1 MNAWNKTLYI
11 VYYRLP
17 SGQRLPIREHLIEST
32 AAHFTLNM
40 IAQLNSHLQNTPLTP
55 SDSLQTDSTALHKQ
69 IEIVDTPADR
79 FCTEIVAKALKIA
92 STGQRVLIV
101 QLLKGGIRQGH
112 DRAINLAQNLDWIR
126 CNLIRNVSAS
136 SNLDDLEL
144 HNFEQL
150 WKYVRGIVK
159 LPRGEV
165 QASSEYSLLILD
177 DLSLAIELGLISIE
191 AATNFLTTLPENLE
205 IILTG
210 TNPHPAIV
218 ELAV

>member
-1 MNAWNKTLYI
+1 
-11 VYYRLP
+11 
-17 SGQRLPIREHLIEST
+17 
-32 AAHFTLNM
+32 M
-40 IAQLNSHLQNTPLTP
+40 IAQLNSHPENTTVTQDT
-55 SDSLQTDSTALHKQ
+55 SHQTYSASVHKQ

-79 FCTEIVAKALKIA
+79 FCTEIVANALKLA

-112 DRAINLAQNLDWIR
+112 DRVINLAQNLDWIR
-126 CNLIRNVSAS
+126 CNLIRNITSADL
-136 SNLDDLEL
+136 NDLEL

-150 WKYVRGIVK
+150 WKHVRGVVR
-159 LPRGEV
+159 LPSDESKV
-165 QASSEYSLLILD
+165 SSSYSLLILD

-205 IILTG
+205 IVLTG

-218 ELAV
+218 ELAT

>member
-1 MNAWNKTLYI
+1 
-11 VYYRLP
+11 
-17 SGQRLPIREHLIEST
+17 
-32 AAHFTLNM
+32 M
-40 IAQLNSHLQNTPLTP
+40 IAQLNSHPEHPAVTQDTLLQTNT
-55 SDSLQTDSTALHKQ
+55 DSLHNQ
-69 IEIVDTPADR
+69 IEIIDTPADR
-79 FCTEIVAKALKIA
+79 FCTEIVANALQLA

-112 DRAINLAQNLDWIR
+112 DRVVNLAQNLDWIR
-126 CNLIRNVSAS
+126 CNLIRNITSADL
-136 SNLDDLEL
+136 NDLEL

-150 WKYVRGIVK
+150 WKHVRSLARI
-159 LPRGEV
+159 PHGES
-165 QASSEYSLLILD
+165 ATSSEYSLLILD

-218 ELAV
+218 ELAT

>member
-1 MNAWNKTLYI
+1 
-11 VYYRLP
+11 
-17 SGQRLPIREHLIEST
+17 
-32 AAHFTLNM
+32 M
-40 IAQLNSHLQNTPLTP
+40 IAQLNSHLQNTLVPP
-55 SDSLQTDSTALHKQ
+55 IDSLQTDSAALHKQ

-79 FCTEIVAKALKIA
+79 FCTEIVANALKLA

-112 DRAINLAQNLDWIR
+112 DRVVNLAQNLDWIR

-136 SNLDDLEL
+136 TNLDALEL
-144 HNFEQL
+144 DSFEQL
-150 WKYVRGIVK
+150 WKHVRGVVR
-159 LPRGEV
+159 LPQGESP
-165 QASSEYSLLILD
+165 SSSVYSLLILD

>member
-1 MNAWNKTLYI
+1 
-11 VYYRLP
+11 
-17 SGQRLPIREHLIEST
+17 
-32 AAHFTLNM
+32 M
-40 IAQLNSHLQNTPLTP
+40 IAQLNSHPEHPAVIQNTL
-55 SDSLQTDSTALHKQ
+55 LQTDADLLHHQ
-69 IEIVDTPADR
+69 IEIIDTPAET
-79 FCTEIVAKALKIA
+79 FCTEIVANALQLA

-112 DRAINLAQNLDWIR
+112 DRVVNLAQNLDWIR
-126 CNLIRNVSAS
+126 CNLIRNITSADL
-136 SNLDDLEL
+136 NDLEL

-150 WKYVRGIVK
+150 WKYVRSLARI
-159 LPRGEV
+159 PHGESSN
-165 QASSEYSLLILD
+165 SSEYSLLILD

-218 ELAV
+218 ELAA